1 MTADRIPTGAAVGLI
16 RVIGPGLLLF
26 FVIGDILGTGIYA
39 LIGSVAAQV
48 GGALWLPFLLAFVV
62 AFLTALSYLELV
74 GKYPRAAGAALYTQ
88 LAFGLR
94 FLTFMVAFAVMASG
108 VTSAASAATAFGE
121 TYLAEFLPLPM
132 WLVGLVFLLGLG
144 LVNFRGVGESVRANV
159 VLTTVEVSGLL
170 IIIGV
175 GVWAVAHGAGEPARL
190 VQIASGDDGGWT
202 AITAATSLA
211 FFAMVGFEDSV
222 NMAEETR
229 DPERTFPRAMLLG
242 MAVTAAIYLMITAL
256 ASTLVAAP
264 ELAAAGSG
272 ALLQVLRVG
281 APGFPLKVF
290 AGIGLIAVVNSA
302 LINMLMASRLLY
314 GMANEG
320 IIPRLFNRVH
330 PRRRT
335 PWVAI
340 VFSSLIAYLLVIT
353 SNLSLLGGTTS
364 LLLLAVFTIVN
375 VAVLVLRR
383 TPAEHPHFRA
393 PTWAPVLG
401 VLSCGYLATPFSGR
415 PPEQFVMA
423 AVLLTIGGVLWV
435 VNRALVAR
443 TRATGLSPPGD
454 GTSGP
459 C

>member
-272 ALLQVLRVG
+272 ALLQVLR
-281 APGFPLKVF
+281 
-290 AGIGLIAVVNSA
+290 
-302 LINMLMASRLLY
+302 
-314 GMANEG
+314 
-320 IIPRLFNRVH
+320 
-330 PRRRT
+330 
-335 PWVAI
+335 
-340 VFSSLIAYLLVIT
+340 
-353 SNLSLLGGTTS
+353 
-364 LLLLAVFTIVN
+364 
-375 VAVLVLRR
+375 
-383 TPAEHPHFRA
+383 
-393 PTWAPVLG
+393 
-401 VLSCGYLATPFSGR
+401 
-415 PPEQFVMA
+415 
-423 AVLLTIGGVLWV
+423 
-435 VNRALVAR
+435 
-443 TRATGLSPPGD
+443 
-454 GTSGP
+454 
-459 C
+459 